1 MHKLEVRIVILLQE
15 RQNWFAFPIEP
26 KKERAC
32 DQQR

>member
-1 MHKLEVRIVILLQE
+1 MHKLEVRLGILVQE
-15 RQNWFAFPIEP
+15 LQNWFAFQIEP